1 MEGITLSEISQT
13 EKDKYY
19 MISLVCDLK
28 NKTSE
33 YNNNKKKLTDTED
46 KPVVI
51 GEREGGSKIGVGDWA
66 TYSLY
71 KINKPQEYI
80 IQQRE
85 YSQYLTITV
94 NGV

>member
-1 MEGITLSEISQT
+1 MLSEISQT

-33 YNNNKKKLTDTED
+33 YNKKKRLTDTEN

-51 GEREGGSKIGVGDWA
+51 GEREGGSKIGVGD
-66 TYSLY
+66 
-71 KINKPQEYI
+71 
-80 IQQRE
+80 
-85 YSQYLTITV
+85 
-94 NGV
+94 

>member
-1 MEGITLSEISQT
+1 MEQYSATKENRIVSFAVTQVEGITLSEISQT

-33 YNNNKKKLTDTED
+33 YNNNKKKLTDTEN

-51 GEREGGSKIGVGDWA
+51 GEREGGSKIGVGD
-66 TYSLY
+66 
-71 KINKPQEYI
+71 
-80 IQQRE
+80 
-85 YSQYLTITV
+85 
-94 NGV
+94 